1 MAVELDVVEV
11 QPREGWSIWVKF
23 EDRVE
28 GEVDVSNL
36 QNLPVFASLRDRRVF
51 ESVYVHPDL
60 KVVCWGENLEIS
72 PCKLYAAL
80 SVARVG

>member
-11 QPREGWSIWVKF
+11 DPREGWKIWVRF
-23 EDRVE
+23 EDGTE
-28 GEVDVSNL
+28 GEADVGNL
-36 QNLPVFASLRDRRVF
+36 RNLPVFAGLQDRQVF

-72 PCKLYAAL
+72 PCKLYH
-80 SVARVG
+80 RIRY